1 MYGMVRDPVCI
12 MMIDEK
18 TVQHISEVD
27 GQKVHLCSAY
37 CKNQLHYNPHKYG
50 YWNYTSSFSSCHYI
64 DV

>member
-50 YWNYTSSFSSCHYI
+50 Y
-64 DV
+64 

>member
-27 GQKVHLCSAY
+27 GQKAHLCSAY
-37 CKNQLHYNPHKYG
+37 YKSQLDYNPDKYG
-50 YWNYTSSFSSCHYI
+50 Y
-64 DV
+64 

>member
-27 GQKVHLCSAY
+27 GQKAHLCSAY
-37 CKNQLHYNPHKYG
+37 CKSQLDYNPDKYG
-50 YWNYTSSFSSCHYI
+50 YWNYTSIFSSRFHI